1 MSICGWKCFHS
12 KKNILMWKELTFESE
27 IVENLNVRL
36 CLTLDKNKKVGQHIS
51 LKIINPLL

>member
-1 MSICGWKCFHS
+1 
-12 KKNILMWKELTFESE
+12 MWKELTFESE